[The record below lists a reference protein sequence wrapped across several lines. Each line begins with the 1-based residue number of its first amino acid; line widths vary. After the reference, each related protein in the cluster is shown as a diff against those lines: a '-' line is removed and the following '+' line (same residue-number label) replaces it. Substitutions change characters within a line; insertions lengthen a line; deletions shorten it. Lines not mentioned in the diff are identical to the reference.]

1 MRNIKNQKFV
11 IALMLVALVSSM
23 AFGQGGMAPQA
34 PSTKGTVVKGK
45 APVNKT
51 VLRVKLPK
59 AEEASLPNGLRVI
72 LLHDAKVPTFNM
84 QIVVLTGGLADRA
97 DYHGLASFTAALLR
111 EGTTKRSSKEIAEQ
125 TDALGTTLAANSGL
139 SSLTSTVTTSGL
151 VENIDQTL
159 DIFADVVR
167 NPSFP
172 QSEVDKY
179 RARTLSQLQFQRS
192 IPQFLAQEAF
202 SKAIYG
208 NHPAGLQFFLRVRP
222 KGNMMLHMQ
231 AMHQRSIK

>member
-72 LLHDAKVPTFNM
+72 LDRKS
-84 QIVVLTGGLADRA
+84 VV
-97 DYHGLASFTAALLR
+97 
-111 EGTTKRSSKEIAEQ
+111 
-125 TDALGTTLAANSGL
+125 
-139 SSLTSTVTTSGL
+139 
-151 VENIDQTL
+151 
-159 DIFADVVR
+159 
-167 NPSFP
+167 
-172 QSEVDKY
+172 
-179 RARTLSQLQFQRS
+179 
-192 IPQFLAQEAF
+192 
-202 SKAIYG
+202 
-208 NHPAGLQFFLRVRP
+208 
-222 KGNMMLHMQ
+222 
-231 AMHQRSIK
+231 